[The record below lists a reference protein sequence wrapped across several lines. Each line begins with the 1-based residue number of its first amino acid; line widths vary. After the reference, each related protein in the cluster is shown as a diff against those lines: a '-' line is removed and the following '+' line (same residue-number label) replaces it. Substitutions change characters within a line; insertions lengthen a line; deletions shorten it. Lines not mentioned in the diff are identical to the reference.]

1 MLGYRHAF
9 HAGNH
14 ADLLKHFFLFHSLDY
29 LIQKDVPL
37 LYVDTHAGAGAYDL
51 SSGYAAQN
59 EEWQG
64 GYQRLMMSSQ
74 GPLPQSI
81 QRFKNFLEASISA
94 SGMYP
99 GSPLIADRIL
109 REKDRRVF
117 FELHPADYE
126 TLKNL
131 FNGAK
136 QVTVFNTD
144 GFTGL
149 KALLP
154 PPSRRA
160 CVFIDPSYELASD
173 YEKVITSIQEAL
185 RRFATG
191 TYIIWYPLLAR
202 EEARTLRESL
212 LSLHRG
218 NSVYLEIQISKAR
231 ERGMFGSGLV
241 ILNPPWSLQS
251 IIPEALP
258 VLADM
263 LKEEQEI
270 YLPTY
275 RFVREL

>member
-1 MLGYRHAF
+1 M
-9 HAGNH
+9 
-14 ADLLKHFFLFHSLDY
+14 
-29 LIQKDVPL
+29 
-37 LYVDTHAGAGAYDL
+37 DTHAGAGAYDL

-64 GYQRLMMSSQ
+64 GYQRLMSSQ